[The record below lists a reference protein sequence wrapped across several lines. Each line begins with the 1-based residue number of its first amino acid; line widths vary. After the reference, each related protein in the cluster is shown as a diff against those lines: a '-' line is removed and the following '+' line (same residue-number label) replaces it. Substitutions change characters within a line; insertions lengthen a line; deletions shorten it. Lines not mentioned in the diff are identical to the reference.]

1 MKLNFFFLNNKDS
14 SSDDGSIPEE
24 NISTPDREYNLPR
37 DHIQSTRGDP
47 IKHSR
52 EHGSGGHH
60 KNIVERRPQQ
70 NFPSQP
76 LSDTSS
82 AGSRSPP
89 TSVHRIQNKNYDLT
103 DLSDIQNVRPC
114 KFCYI

>member
-1 MKLNFFFLNNKDS
+1 MSKKFKNFFISSFKDS

-24 NISTPDREYNLPR
+24 ILSTPDREYNLPR
-37 DHIQSTRGDP
+37 DHIQSTRGDG

-52 EHGSGGHH
+52 EHGSGHH
-60 KNIVERRPQQ
+60 KNIVERRQQ

-114 KFCYI
+114 K